1 MKATTKK
8 RLKQKDKT
16 MLLAEKLD
24 SLQKQLNTINTQD
37 NTELYETL
45 YKDLQQVSRQ
55 LKSDLERAT
64 RHLENKLESEAN
76 EYQDITT
83 KWVKR
88 ELKDL
93 KPELQQDLGKKCKY
107 LFRDF

>member
-1 MKATTKK
+1 
-8 RLKQKDKT
+8 
-16 MLLAEKLD
+16 MLLSEKLTQ
-24 SLQKQLNTINTQD
+24 LQNQLNQINTQD
-37 NTELYETL
+37 NTKLYETL
-45 YKDLQQVSRQ
+45 YKDLQQVSMQ

-64 RHLENKLESEAN
+64 RHLENKLETEAS

-93 KPELQQDLGKKCKY
+93 KPELQQDLEKMLIYFLRLLKP
-107 LFRDF
+107 R